1 MENDSSNKHAN
12 KQYSPFRTAVLISTV
27 MLVGIYLWEMAKK
40 EGILNSTSHAEEV
53 VKKTNNKKTAPNNT
67 KKKPLQKEIKAIFSS
82 SPQKASTKKSLEPLI
97 AQRPEPAP
105 VIQSVFVNKEE
116 KSDTPTVVVAR
127 KNRSSL
133 EPVIAH
139 VPHSKKNIKPTKTTS
154 TIELGDPVLVQVRRV
169 PLPAKKSDAEIM
181 QEKAEAF
188 LLQGKQSA
196 LRGDFAAAIKNYHQA
211 VALGIRTAPL
221 YYSMARAYAHRKDH
235 SRAIEYYSRTIRI
248 SPRKASVFIARG
260 VSYHAIRDYQKAIR
274 DYTQA
279 MTLRK
284 NDALAYRNRSLA
296 YRALGNKTLAVKD
309 IETAKRLE
317 KKD

>member
-1 MENDSSNKHAN
+1 MENYSAT

-40 EGILNSTSHAEEV
+40 EGILNSTSQAEEI
-53 VKKTNNKKTAPNNT
+53 VKKKITPV
-67 KKKPLQKEIKAIFSS
+67 KKKPLQKEVKAMFSP
-82 SPQKASTKKSLEPLI
+82 SPKNVPTKKNLEPLI
-97 AQRPEPAP
+97 AQIPEFAPIIKP
-105 VIQSVFVNKEE
+105 VIVNKEE
-116 KSDTPTVVVAR
+116 KSDAPTVIVAK

-133 EPVIAH
+133 KPVIAH
-139 VPHSKKNIKPTKTTS
+139 VPHPAKTIKPAKATS
-154 TIELGDPVLVQVRRV
+154 TIELGEPILVQVRRV

-211 VALGIRTAPL
+211 IALGIQTAPL
-221 YYSMARAYAHRKDH
+221 YYSLAQAYAYRKDH

-248 SPRKASVFIARG
+248 NPHKASIFIARG
-260 VSYHAIRDYQKAIR
+260 VSYHTIRDYQKAIS
-274 DYTQA
+274 DYTRA
-279 MTLRK
+279 ITLRK

-296 YRALGNKTLAVKD
+296 YRALGNKPLATKD
-309 IETAKRLE
+309 IETAKRLG